1 MFDRLCIHLCYDYY
15 YYYFFFFE
23 EKVGEKL
30 SGTQDRDPGTCDP
43 WTRYPVNQNSET
55 GTLEHGTLTPR
66 TPELGPWNL
75 GYVTLKPRILRVGP
89 WELNLW
95 HRFLVSR
102 LGPQVVL
109 NLIMKH
115 NFDNKKLGH
124 PSRKLRGSSRWTKTF
139 TKIFWH
145 LA

>member
-1 MFDRLCIHLCYDYY
+1 MCLTGSAFTFAMTIIIIII
-15 YYYFFFFE
+15 FFFE

-55 GTLEHGTLTPR
+55 RTLGHGTLTPR

-89 WELNLW
+89 
-95 HRFLVSR
+95 
-102 LGPQVVL
+102 
-109 NLIMKH
+109 
-115 NFDNKKLGH
+115 
-124 PSRKLRGSSRWTKTF
+124 
-139 TKIFWH
+139 
-145 LA
+145 